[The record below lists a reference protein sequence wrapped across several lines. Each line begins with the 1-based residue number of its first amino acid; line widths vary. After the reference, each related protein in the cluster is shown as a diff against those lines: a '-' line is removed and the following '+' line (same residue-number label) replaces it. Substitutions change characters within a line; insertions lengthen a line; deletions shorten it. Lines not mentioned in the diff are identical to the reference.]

1 MWHLTPRHGG
11 DIDATVLVAVTV
23 LMAAMDPMEAMGP
36 MEATGPMAATVAMD
50 IKWST
55 TTLAAVQAEATG
67 ATDPMGARVA

>member
-23 LMAAMDPMEAMGP
+23 LMAAMDPMEA
-36 MEATGPMAATVAMD
+36 TGPMAATAAMD

-67 ATDPMGARVA
+67 ATGATDPMGARVA